1 LFGVLSY
8 FCFQLII
15 ESDRTRERNLNLAD
29 CFDKLRSTI
38 YDVEKSLN
46 ARVETEED
54 AAILRKKAA
63 VAAQRRLAEK
73 RRAAEKRQMRSA
85 ELVL

>member
-1 LFGVLSY
+1 MCIVVFQYLVLSLNLVVCLLHAGLTHLSLIHLL
-8 FCFQLII
+8 CFQLII

-46 ARVETEED
+46 SRVETEED
-54 AAILRKKAA
+54 AAIIRK
-63 VAAQRRLAEK
+63 VC
-73 RRAAEKRQMRSA
+73 S
-85 ELVL
+85 